1 MRRTVCVISL
11 TLLAI
16 AALGAD
22 EPTFRPDIPK
32 AWDDKALEGFEL
44 PMIPGIYFR
53 GGGSSGQM
61 VQEPAAW
68 RWVPRSVE
76 PASRP
81 VFACGGARCPAR
93 IRSLPSR

>member
-1 MRRTVCVISL
+1 MRRTVCAISL

-53 GGGSSGQM
+53 G
-61 VQEPAAW
+61 
-68 RWVPRSVE
+68 RWVVGVDGAG
-76 PASRP
+76 ASCVALGTRP
-81 VFACGGARCPAR
+81 CRASFSASFR
-93 IRSLPSR
+93 LW